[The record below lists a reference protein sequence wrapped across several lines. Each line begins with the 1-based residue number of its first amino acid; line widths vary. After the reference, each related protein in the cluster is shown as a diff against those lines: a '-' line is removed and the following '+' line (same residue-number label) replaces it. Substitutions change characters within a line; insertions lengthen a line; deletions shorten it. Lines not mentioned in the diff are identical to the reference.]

1 MPATMTCDSDTLL
14 LALATLGGKTKN
26 RDDPISVL
34 QPEVPK
40 QVQYWLF
47 LVAVAGV
54 IMLTFAN
61 GKTA

>member
-1 MPATMTCDSDTLL
+1 MHVTVTIV

-34 QPEVPK
+34 QPEVPR
-40 QVQYWLF
+40 QVQYWLL

-54 IMLTFAN
+54 IMLAFAN
-61 GKTA
+61 